1 MRSID
6 NTPLQDTGM
15 DCSKVSGLNSNR
27 EYSILHIKTPAESH
41 FRYCRGWTPLFQPF
55 ANVRNKIK

>member
-1 MRSID
+1 MGSID
-6 NTPLQDTGM
+6 NTPLQNTGM

-41 FRYCRGWTPLFQPF
+41 FLILPGLDALFQSF

>member
-41 FRYCRGWTPLFQPF
+41 FRYCRAGRLYF
-55 ANVRNKIK
+55 NLLRMSEIK